1 MTWLKARTN
10 WCLTVYT
17 IIVGVG
23 EGVFVCVCVPLCV
36 WWWWWWGRVSCDHCR
51 QQTRSTD
58 STDCKLYTLVTV
70 NLPFCVDT
78 GLLKTLGL
86 AAVLTLHSRHDTR
99 YVTVCA
105 LHVMPCILSFFEQE
119 GGWGGREKGDGRVML
134 LSCSLMFRSQS
145 AVKVDHVRTKR
156 KIRKLRMDPV
166 SSIPVSSTL

>member
-119 GGWGGREKGDGRVML
+119 GGWGGAKKETGG
-134 LSCSLMFRSQS
+134 
-145 AVKVDHVRTKR
+145 
-156 KIRKLRMDPV
+156 
-166 SSIPVSSTL
+166 